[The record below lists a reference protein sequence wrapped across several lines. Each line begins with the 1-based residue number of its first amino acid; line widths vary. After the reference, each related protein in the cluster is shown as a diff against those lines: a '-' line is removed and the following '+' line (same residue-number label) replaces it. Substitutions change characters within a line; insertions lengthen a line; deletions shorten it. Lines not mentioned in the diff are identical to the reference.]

1 MDDADDLMFGAAA
14 QRASDQL
21 GAELWNA
28 RRKFP
33 PINSL
38 HEGYGVI
45 CEEVKEFFD
54 EVCLQ
59 AENRSKERTR
69 KELLHIA
76 VTAIRTAIDLGLME
90 QDL

>member
-1 MDDADDLMFGAAA
+1 MDDADDLMFGTAA